1 MTKTT
6 VSRRGL
12 GALLGL
18 GAAAAALPAG
28 AHEPAA
34 GTGPVKAPKY
44 PFATTEAFDAAKVPA
59 YKGRHDKIYAHI
71 DAHQDEHLENLR
83 RWVRQR
89 SISAQNDGVLEMAK
103 LVESDLKAL
112 GFQETAIVPS
122 KGHPGVWGWFD
133 AKAKKTLVVYM
144 MYDVQPIEPTGWK
157 VDAFAGELVDD
168 PKFGQVLMARG
179 ATNQKGPERAFLNA
193 VASILAVNRKL
204 PVNLMILAEGEEE
217 LGSPN
222 YPEIIG
228 QYEDRLKTADGVMFP
243 MNSQTPAGAVSMPMG
258 VKGIWYV
265 ELISQGGPQGGPK
278 EAEVHG
284 SLKSILDSPAWRLAH
299 ALASLTTVDGNTCL
313 VPGFYDS
320 VRAPNL
326 EEQKLA
332 NGVLPAW
339 LAEEAQRK
347 DALKVDRWM
356 GGMTAEE
363 TLYENLFNPSFNIDG
378 LVSGYTGVG
387 AKTILP
393 HRAVA
398 KVDVRMV
405 PNQTPEEMMAKF
417 RAHLDAN
424 GFTDIQ
430 ISQLSG
436 YPAAQTS
443 VEAPLVKA
451 AIGTFIK
458 YGVTP
463 TVTPRLAGSAPYYVF
478 TDRLKLPLVTA
489 GLGHG
494 AAQHAPNEY
503 MVIKPKAG
511 SKVAGLADVEKFYVD
526 LLFALAEA
534 K

>member
-1 MTKTT
+1 MTKTS

-18 GAAAAALPAG
+18 GAAGVALPA
-28 AHEPAA
+28 AAREPAA
-34 GTGPVKAPKY
+34 SVDAPRAPKTK
-44 PFATTEAFDAAKVPA
+44 FSTTEAFDARSIPA
-59 YKGRHDKIYAHI
+59 YKGRHDAVYAHI
-71 DAHQDEHLENLR
+71 DAHQDEHVENLR

-89 SISAQNDGVLEMAK
+89 SISAQNDGVLDMAR
-103 LVESDLKAL
+103 LVENDLKAL
-112 GFQETAIVPS
+112 GFHETAIVPS

-133 AKAKKTLVVYM
+133 ARAKKTLVVYM

-168 PKFGQVLMARG
+168 PRFGQVLMARG

-193 VASILAVNRKL
+193 VASILAVKKKL

-228 QYEDRLKTADGVMFP
+228 KYEDRLRKADGVMFP

-265 ELISQGGPQGGPK
+265 ELISQGGPHGGPK

-284 SLKSILDSPAWRLAH
+284 SLKSILDSPAWRLTH
-299 ALASLTTVDGNTCL
+299 ALASLTTVDGNTVL

-320 VRAPNL
+320 IRAPNL

-332 NGVLPAW
+332 NGVLPQW
-339 LAEEAQRK
+339 LAEESARR
-347 DALKVDRWM
+347 DGLKVDRWM
-356 GGMTAEE
+356 NGMSAEE
-363 TLYENLFNPSFNIDG
+363 TLYETLFNPSFNIDG

-387 AKTILP
+387 TKTILP

-405 PNQTPEEMMAKF
+405 PDQTPEEMMARF
-417 RAHLDAN
+417 RAHLDAG

-436 YPAAQTS
+436 YPPAQTS
-443 VEAPLVKA
+443 VEAPLVRA
-451 AIGTFIK
+451 AIGTFNK

-494 AAQHAPNEY
+494 SAQHAPNEY
-503 MVIKPKAG
+503 MVIRPKEG
-511 SKVAGLADVEKFYVD
+511 SKVAGLAEVEKFYVD
-526 LLFALAEA
+526 LLYALAEA
-534 K
+534 R